1 MTKVTL
7 NIAWLLVR
15 GRSGLSLSE
24 PADPLGFSHTRVY
37 REVSEKEKIF
47 SEQQL
52 CRRKHL
58 ADVRGERRMEG
69 LVRDDKKATLVTTK
83 ECRRAF
89 QNLNEDG
96 LQQQDATLG
105 AAPVSPEQGS
115 QAVIQSLNKTGQ

>member
-24 PADPLGFSHTRVY
+24 PADPLGFSHTR
-37 REVSEKEKIF
+37 EEKIF

-105 AAPVSPEQGS
+105 AAPVSPEQES

>member
-7 NIAWLLVR
+7 NVAWLLVR

-37 REVSEKEKIF
+37 REVSEKE
-47 SEQQL
+47 QQL
-52 CRRKHL
+52 CGRKCL
-58 ADVRGERRMEG
+58 IDVRGERRMER
-69 LVRDDKKATLVTTK
+69 LVTDDRKATLVTTK
-83 ECRRAF
+83 ECRRPF

-105 AAPVSPEQGS
+105 ATPVSPQQES
-115 QAVIQSLNKTGQ
+115 QAVIQSLNKTRQ